1 MSAENYYVKK
11 VAETARRFCE
21 DCNVISDSDRLLNRE
36 KLSNILS
43 EFGGKLYFNDG
54 DESYF
59 KYINKDSFEVNM
71 GSEIDNEDIS
81 ITVLTAL
88 GIPFFAMEQLSEGM
102 IIKLNNLDIIRT
114 MPGEGTVSM
123 VELFAR
129 EFLMPEND
137 FDKCMAENLT
147 DKGTFDCI
155 KIANEYG
162 TGYMKVMT
170 RGYDLGKWY

>member
-59 KYINKDSFEVNM
+59 KYINKDSFEVNI

-88 GIPFFAMEQLSEGM
+88 GIPFF
-102 IIKLNNLDIIRT
+102 
-114 MPGEGTVSM
+114 
-123 VELFAR
+123 F
-129 EFLMPEND
+129 F
-137 FDKCMAENLT
+137 F
-147 DKGTFDCI
+147 
-155 KIANEYG
+155 
-162 TGYMKVMT
+162 
-170 RGYDLGKWY
+170 